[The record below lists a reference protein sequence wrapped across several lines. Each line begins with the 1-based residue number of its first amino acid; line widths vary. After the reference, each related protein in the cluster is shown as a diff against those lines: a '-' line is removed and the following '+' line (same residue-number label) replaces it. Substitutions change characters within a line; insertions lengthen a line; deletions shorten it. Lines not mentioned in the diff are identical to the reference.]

1 MKLVKY
7 RDHLISIEKVMQLL
21 SYAVGSATEKKLHNI
36 LEQVYRQ
43 DDAELC
49 VFIDDGGSAVG
60 IVGFKGKGA
69 SAEILHIAVAENRR
83 NSGIGRNM
91 IDELLRL
98 KNFTKLT
105 AETDH
110 DAVEFYRR
118 YGFEIQSLGEKY
130 PGVERFHCRLL
141 LSERSENQNE
151 VATWTV

>member
-1 MKLVKY
+1 MLVKY
-7 RDHLISIEKVMQLL
+7 RNHLISIEQVMQFL
-21 SYAVGSATEKKLHNI
+21 SYAVGSATKEKLHNI

-49 VFIDDGGSAVG
+49 VFMDDAGSAVG
-60 IVGFKGKGA
+60 MVGFKGKGA
-69 SAEILHIAVAENRR
+69 SAEIFHIAVAENQRH
-83 NSGIGRNM
+83 SGIGRNM
-91 IDELLRL
+91 TDELLRL
-98 KNFTKLT
+98 KNFTELT

-130 PGVERFHCRLL
+130 PGVKRFQCRLL
-141 LSERSENQNE
+141 LSERSENQDE